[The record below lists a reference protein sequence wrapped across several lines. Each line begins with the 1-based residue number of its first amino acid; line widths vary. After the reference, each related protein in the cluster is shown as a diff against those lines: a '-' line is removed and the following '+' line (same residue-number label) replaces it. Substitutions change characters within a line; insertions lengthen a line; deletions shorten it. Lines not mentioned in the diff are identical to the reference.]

1 MNNEWQYHV
10 VKGISWLVCRLP
22 YKLILLIGAGLG
34 PLYGVI
40 AKKQKLRGI
49 KNIKIGMN
57 MNDKQA
63 EALIEK
69 LFKNLGRSVM
79 EILYMPNLTKKF
91 IDEHIEMR
99 GVEYLD
105 NAIKE
110 DKGVIVLTGH
120 VGNWEWMGAAL
131 AAHGYPSTTIVKKQP
146 NAQLRAL

>member
-22 YKLILLIGAGLG
+22 YKLILLIGASLG

-57 MNDKQA
+57 MNDEQA

-79 EILYMPNLTKKF
+79 EILYMSKCAVYSIWIMLLKK
-91 IDEHIEMR
+91 
-99 GVEYLD
+99 
-105 NAIKE
+105 IKASLFLL
-110 DKGVIVLTGH
+110 G
-120 VGNWEWMGAAL
+120 M
-131 AAHGYPSTTIVKKQP
+131 
-146 NAQLRAL
+146 